1 MKHDERTRQT
11 KSDLTNLENRV
22 SNVTPPRLLT
32 PTDVAARLN
41 VSERT
46 ALQLIHELP
55 HINVSRDLYSTRKRV
70 RVTEQVLEDY
80 VCGKI
85 ERKRLRRGR

>member
-1 MKHDERTRQT
+1 MKQN
-11 KSDLTNLENRV
+11 SQINDLTYSENRV
-22 SNVTPPRLLT
+22 SNATPPRLLT

-46 ALQLIHELP
+46 ALQMIHELP
-55 HINVSRDLYSTRKRV
+55 HINVSRDLYSTRKRI
-70 RVTEQVLEDY
+70 RITEQVLEDY
-80 VCGKI
+80 VSGKI